1 MGIRQSIA
9 NLILP
14 KEYKLGNPVSGGA
27 LQYFNMQMPPGWGY
41 QTYLKAYG
49 EIGVLFSVV
58 NVIAQGVSKV
68 DWHLYEV
75 DSQGGQTELTTHP
88 MLDLFNK
95 PNYFQ
100 SRYQFIYLGTL
111 YKLLVGEQF
120 WQMNFNGKGQPAE
133 MWQAPPA
140 FMAVIPSATNYI
152 DHYEYKRNN
161 ATKSFTLDE
170 IVHIYTP
177 NPFNEFRGLSPAQAL
192 TTDLDSERFA
202 SQYQQKLF
210 FNEAMPGFIISYPAD
225 NMPPAEQRKE
235 LQQEWDERFKGFR
248 NRGKTAFLYGGTPNT
263 VTMTN
268 RDMDFQKLRTYTRD
282 AICAAYHCPPS
293 VLGITEMV
301 NRSNAETS
309 QYQLAQY
316 CIHPELSEIREAINK
331 EITPFFGDY
340 LRMDFENPIPED
352 ATMKA
357 ANSVQ
362 LYKSGIIT
370 LNEARDMNALEPDIT
385 PAGDEYYTA
394 PAPLSFGSPD
404 GKPAGGSPDEM
415 MNPTDAGAGGTK
427 ELKKKTI
434 NPEAYWKT
442 YVSHAESYEA
452 PAISALQS
460 MFNKQ
465 KTSSLLALEQGKQVI
480 FDKQESIKEYKQ
492 VMTPVLTQVMH
503 GAINN
508 GRDLLKPPTPH
519 KGDPLNPI
527 PSVVSM
533 GALNWLKTRI
543 AWAAE
548 QIGEESAKQL
558 AQILTD
564 DYSAGKSTF
573 QISQDIQAEFDQF
586 SSVRADMIARTEIM
600 SASAQGALEGYK
612 ESGVVSKVKFYTAE
626 DERTCDY
633 CNNYHDEVFDIGQ
646 EIPIPLHP
654 NCRCVFLPVID

>member
-68 DWHLYEV
+68 EWHLYEV
-75 DSQGGQTELTTHP
+75 DSQNDQTEITNHP
-88 MLDLFNK
+88 LLDVWNK

-100 SRYQFIYLGTL
+100 SRYQFIYLGML

-140 FMAVIPSATNYI
+140 FMAVIPSEKNYI
-152 DHYEYKRNN
+152 DHYEYKRNEVK
-161 ATKSFTLDE
+161 KSFTLDE
-170 IVHIYTP
+170 IIHIMTP
-177 NPFNEFRGLSPAQAL
+177 NPMNPYRGLSPAQAL

-210 FNEAMPGFIISYPAD
+210 FNDATPGFMITYPAD
-225 NMPPAEQRKE
+225 GMPPAEQRKE

-248 NRGKTAFLYGGTPNT
+248 NSRKTAFLWGGTPNT

-268 RDMDFQKLRTYTRD
+268 RDMDFQKLRLYSRD
-282 AICAAYHCPPS
+282 TICAAYHCPPS

-316 CIHPELSEIREAINK
+316 CIHPELSEIREAANK
-331 EITPFFGDY
+331 ELVPFFGDN
-340 LRMDFENPIPED
+340 LKLDFSNPIPED

-357 ANSVQ
+357 TNSVQ

-370 LNEARDMNALEPDIT
+370 LNEARDMNALEPDDEV
-385 PAGDEYYTA
+385 GDEYYTA
-394 PAPLSFGSPD
+394 PAPVGFGN
-404 GKPAGGSPDEM
+404 PDETM
-415 MNPTDAGAGGTK
+415 TPTDAGAGGTK
-427 ELKKKTI
+427 AVDGSPKAI
-434 NPEAYWKT
+434 NPESYWKT
-442 YVSHAESYEA
+442 YVSYAESYEA
-452 PAISALQS
+452 PAINALQS
-460 MFNKQ
+460 MFSKQ
-465 KTSSLLALEQGKQVI
+465 KAYALSELNAGKQVI
-480 FDKQESIKEYKQ
+480 FNKQASIKQYEQ
-492 VMTPVLTQVMH
+492 VITPILTQVMY
-503 GAINN
+503 GAIKN
-508 GRDLLKPPTPH
+508 GKELLKPPVPH
-519 KGDPLNPI
+519 KDGEELI
-527 PSVVSM
+527 PHIVSQA
-533 GALNWLKTRI
+533 ALNWLKTRI

-548 QIGEESAKQL
+548 QIGEESATKL
-558 AQILTD
+558 AQLLSD
-564 DYSAGKSTF
+564 DYEAGKSMF
-573 QISQDIQAEFDQF
+573 QISQDIQSQFDTF
-586 SSVRADMIARTEIM
+586 SDVRSNMIARTEVM

-612 ESGVVSKVKFYTAE
+612 ESGIVKQVKFYTAE
-626 DERTCDY
+626 DERTCDA
-633 CNNYHDEVFDIGQ
+633 CMNFHDEVFDIGQ

-654 NCRCVFLPVID
+654 NCRCVWIPVTD

>member
-14 KEYKLGNPVSGGA
+14 KEYKMGNPVSGGA

-41 QTYLKAYG
+41 QTYLRAYG
-49 EIGVLFSVV
+49 EIGILFSVV

-68 DWHLYEV
+68 EWHLYET
-75 DSQGGQTELTTHP
+75 DSQGKQKEVFDNPL
-88 MLDLFNK
+88 LDVFNK

-100 SRYQFIYLGTL
+100 SRYQFMYLGTL

-161 ATKSFTLDE
+161 NMTKFTLDE
-170 IVHIYTP
+170 IIHIYTP
-177 NPFNEFRGLSPAQAL
+177 NPFNEYRGLSPAQAL

-268 RDMDFQKLRTYTRD
+268 RDMDFQKLRTFTRD

-316 CIHPELSEIREAINK
+316 CIHPELSEIREAVNK
-331 EITPFFGDY
+331 ELTPFFGDY
-340 LRMDFENPIPED
+340 LRLDFENPIPED

-362 LYKSGIIT
+362 LYKAGIIT
-370 LNEARDMNALEPDIT
+370 LDEARDMNALEPDTTGI
-385 PAGDEYYTA
+385 GDEYYTA
-394 PAPLSFGSPD
+394 PAPVGFGN
-404 GKPAGGSPDEM
+404 PAGGSADETM
-415 MNPTDAGAGGTK
+415 KPTDAGAGGTK
-427 ELKKKTI
+427 AADGSPKAI
-434 NPEAYWKT
+434 DPESYWKT

-452 PAISALQS
+452 PAISALQA
-460 MFNKQ
+460 MFTKQ
-465 KTSSLLALEQGKQVI
+465 KAYALNELETDKQVL
-480 FDKQESIKEYKQ
+480 FDKTLAIKQYKQ
-492 VMTPVLTQVMH
+492 AMTPLLTQVMH
-503 GAINN
+503 GAIRN
-508 GRDLLKPPTPH
+508 GRELLKPPTPH
-519 KGDPLNPI
+519 KDTPI
-527 PSVVSM
+527 PFMVSPQ
-533 GALNWLKTRI
+533 ALAWLKTRI

-548 QIGEESAKQL
+548 QIGEESASRL
-558 AQILTD
+558 AKILAD
-564 DYSAGKSTF
+564 GYQSGKSTAD
-573 QISQDIQAEFDQF
+573 IANDIQAEFDTF
-586 SSVRADMIARTEIM
+586 SSTRANVIARTEVM
-600 SASAQGALEGYK
+600 SASAQGAIEGYK

-633 CNNYHDEVFDIGQ
+633 CDNYNNEIFNIGEQ
-646 EIPIPLHP
+646 IPIPLHP
-654 NCRCVFLPVID
+654 NCRCTWIPIVD